1 MKKIFLFFL
10 LFLILSLSTGVTAA
24 HFTDYNYNATDSS
37 LHFYFAEDLKPYEIY
52 YDNELILYPIT
63 NEVVLH
69 DLEAN
74 KDYNIVIADNV
85 TKETQIVIGHTL
97 STDNKDFYM
106 QYGLLGLFIL
116 IIAMYIVSVYI
127 PPVIFI
133 VSLLSS
139 SGLAYC
145 IKNEYGFIACLI
157 FALLLI
163 LSSLFY
169 SRALKKES

>member
-10 LFLILSLSTGVTAA
+10 LCMTLAVSGVNAA
-24 HFTDYNYNATDSS
+24 HFTDYNYNATESS
-37 LHFYFAEDLKPYEIY
+37 LHFYFVEDLNPYEIY

-63 NEVVLH
+63 NEVFLH
-69 DLEAN
+69 DLEAD
-74 KDYNIVIADNV
+74 KDYNIVIMNNE

-133 VSLLSS
+133 VSLLSGA
-139 SGLAYC
+139 GLAYC
-145 IKNEYGFIACLI
+145 IKNGYGFIACLI
-157 FALLLI
+157 FALLLL
-163 LSSLFY
+163 LSILFY
-169 SRALKKES
+169 SRVLKKEL

>member
-1 MKKIFLFFL
+1 MKKILIFFVL
-10 LFLILSLSTGVTAA
+10 VLALVSISSAV
-24 HFTDYNYNATDSS
+24 FTDYTYNATETS
-37 LHFYFAEDLKPYEIY
+37 LYFTFDENLKNYEIY

-63 NEVVLH
+63 NEVFLH
-69 DLEAN
+69 DLEAD
-74 KDYNIVIADNV
+74 KDYNIVIMNNE

-133 VSLLSS
+133 VSLLSGA
-139 SGLAYC
+139 GLAYC
-145 IKNEYGFIACLI
+145 IKNGYGFIACLI
-157 FALLLI
+157 FALLLL
-163 LSSLFY
+163 LSILFY
-169 SRALKKES
+169 SRVLKKEL

>member
-1 MKKIFLFFL
+1 MRKILIFFVL
-10 LFLILSLSTGVTAA
+10 VFALIGISSAT
-24 HFTDYNYNATDSS
+24 FTDYSYNATDSS
-37 LHFYFAEDLKPYEIY
+37 LHFFFAEDLTPYEIY

-63 NEVVLH
+63 NEVFLH
-69 DLEAN
+69 DLKPD

-85 TKETQIVIGHTL
+85 TSETQIVIGHTL

-127 PPVIFI
+127 PQVIFI
-133 VSLLSS
+133 VSLLSV
-139 SGLAYC
+139 SGLTYC
-145 IKNEYGFIACLI
+145 VKNGYGFIACMI

-163 LSSLFY
+163 LSILFY
-169 SRALKKES
+169 SRALK

>member
-10 LFLILSLSTGVTAA
+10 LFLTLSPGVTAA

-37 LHFYFAEDLKPYEIY
+37 LHFFFAEDLTPYEIY

-63 NEVVLH
+63 NEVFLH

-85 TKETQIVIGHTL
+85 TLETQIVIGHTL
-97 STDNKDFYM
+97 TTDNKDFYI
-106 QYGLLGLFIL
+106 QYGILGLFIL
-116 IIAMYIVSVYI
+116 IMAMYIVSVYI

-133 VSLLSS
+133 VSLLSG

-145 IKNEYGFIACLI
+145 IKNGYGFIACLI

-163 LSSLFY
+163 LSILFY
-169 SRALKKES
+169 PRILK

>member
-10 LFLILSLSTGVTAA
+10 LFLTLLLATGVSAA

-37 LHFYFAEDLKPYEIY
+37 LHFFFVEDLAPYEIY
-52 YDNELILYPIT
+52 YDNELILYPVT
-63 NEVVLH
+63 NEIFLH
-69 DLEAN
+69 DLEQD
-74 KDYNIVIADNV
+74 KDYNIIIADND
-85 TKETQIVIGHTL
+85 TKDTQIVKGHTL
-97 STDNKDFYM
+97 STDNKDFYI

-145 IKNEYGFIACLI
+145 IKNGYGFIACLI
-157 FALLLI
+157 FALLLLLSI
-163 LSSLFY
+163 LCY
-169 SRALKKES
+169 PRALK